1 MTRAG
6 GQGAGGGGHQ
16 ACENASSW
24 VRSDLLCRIE
34 RCRHCG
40 LADVRKPGP
49 RELVWRVS
57 ELCYR
62 RAPVRAFSIH
72 GNDALLSGNSLDLFA
87 GPAMEVGRL
96 RAALARRE
104 PDA

>member
-1 MTRAG
+1 MPQLGVEVGSRL
-6 GQGAGGGGHQ
+6 Q
-16 ACENASSW
+16 
-24 VRSDLLCRIE
+24 CRGFTPLSE
-34 RCRHCG
+34 R
-40 LADVRKPGP
+40 P

-72 GNDALLSGNSLDLFA
+72 GNDALLGGNSLDLFA